1 MRRGLMHA
9 MAWVLST
16 GGAVT
21 LSWWGVHTVLSGTAY
36 EPPRALPIADAARS
50 EAEEAKP
57 RPSLTYRPGKS
68 PEPGTS
74 PSTEDRNGE
83 NDTVRKPSAG
93 APRGSAPAGP
103 PSPADGPSGGAVK
116 VKGYTVDGGRVV
128 FGIARAD
135 AGAGLG
141 DSRIGLA
148 DAGVEDGAVDPGDLH
163 PGRP

>member
-1 MRRGLMHA
+1 MGCPH
-9 MAWVLST
+9 
-16 GGAVT
+16 GAVRDRLRT
-21 LSWWGVHTVLSGTAY
+21 
-36 EPPRALPIADAARS
+36 PRALPIADAARS

-83 NDTVRKPSAG
+83 NDTARKPSAC
-93 APRGSAPAGP
+93 APRASAPAGP
-103 PSPADGPSGGAVK
+103 PNPADGPSGGALK

-135 AGAGLG
+135 AELVSATPGSGRRMQVWKTEQWVRVTFTRDDREISVICSWYQHTPL
-141 DSRIGLA
+141 
-148 DAGVEDGAVDPGDLH
+148 VEIEE
-163 PGRP
+163 R